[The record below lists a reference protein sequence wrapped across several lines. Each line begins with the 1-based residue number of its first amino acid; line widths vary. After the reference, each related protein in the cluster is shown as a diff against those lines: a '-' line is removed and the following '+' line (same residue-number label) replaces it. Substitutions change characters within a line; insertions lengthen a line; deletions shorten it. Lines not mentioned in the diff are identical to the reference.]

1 MRFSL
6 QLRTLVIILS
16 GFFLAIIAGL
26 RGGNDP
32 DYASYYDI
40 FLSSRDGDFYS
51 IKIEPVYFYF
61 NKFLSLS
68 GAPFFFVMLLMAIP
82 AVLLKMYVIY
92 RHGHFVF
99 FSICIYILTIYISFD
114 LIAVRQG
121 VAIAFV
127 MLATSLWFDNRFL
140 AITLVLLGSLFHVSS
155 LITLPVLYCMSS
167 KWYAKALNSSFLII
181 LVVVILGMKINA
193 FEIIKNIPF
202 IPDFV
207 IYKLEIYASYN
218 QEGGN
223 SVKQFL
229 LCIAAFLISR
239 IEFKNQFIKSVCFLY
254 VIGFLL
260 SLLLSSIGDIA
271 FRIKWYFF
279 WGEIFFIPYILHR
292 FVARSENRNVIPL
305 KIALFIVLI
314 IIVYLYPAINFI
326 NDISSRG
333 NSLIL

>member
-1 MRFSL
+1 MKIII
-6 QLRTLVIILS
+6 QLRTFVIVFIGL
-16 GFFLAIIAGL
+16 FLTVVAGL

-40 FLSSRDGDFYS
+40 FLSSRYSEFSS
-51 IKIEPVYFYF
+51 IKIEPAYFYF
-61 NKFLSLS
+61 NKLLSLA
-68 GAPFFFVMLLMAIP
+68 GVPFFFVMLLMAIP

-92 RHGHFVF
+92 KHGHFYF
-99 FSICIYILTIYISFD
+99 FSILIYVLTIYISFD

-127 MLATSLWFDNRFL
+127 MLATSLWFYNRCL
-140 AITLVLLGSLFHVSS
+140 AITMVLFGSLFHISS
-155 LITLPVLYCMSS
+155 LIILPVFYCMSS
-167 KWYAKALNSSFLII
+167 KWHVRIINVSFLII
-181 LVVVILGMKINA
+181 LVVVVLGVNINS

-202 IPDFV
+202 MPEFV

-218 QEGGN
+218 QGGAN

-229 LCIAAFLISR
+229 VCIVAFLISKL
-239 IEFKNQFIKSVCFLY
+239 ELDNQFIKGVCFLY
-254 VIGFLL
+254 VIGFLF

-279 WGEIFFIPYILHR
+279 WGEIFFIPYVLHL
-292 FVARSENRNVIPL
+292 FVARSVNRNVIPF
-305 KIALFIVLI
+305 KVALFVALI
-314 IIVYLYPAINFI
+314 IIFYLYPAINFI
-326 NDISSRG
+326 NDISTRG